1 VVRRG
6 LIVACLSLLWPP
18 FAVAQV
24 ASSTYSG
31 FATGFVG
38 GAAGGDVHD
47 GGWTPG
53 VSVAIIEASGLGA
66 EVDLSHVFNF
76 NGDRYLESGV
86 TTLTI
91 NFTGVVNHDT
101 GMIRPYVTGGA
112 GVLRLR
118 VCAPGCHTRTDWGLD
133 VGGGA
138 FVMFHE
144 WWGVRGEVRYFR
156 YFDRLL
162 DVPLADVGHFDFW
175 RISGGATFQWPIR

>member
-6 LIVACLSLLWPP
+6 LIVACVSLLWP
-18 FAVAQV
+18 QV
-24 ASSTYSG
+24 AGAQGANSGYAG
-31 FATGFVG
+31 FASASIG
-38 GAAGGDVHD
+38 GARGGDVND

-53 VSVAIIEASGLGA
+53 ASVAIIEASGLGA

-76 NGDRYLESGV
+76 NGDQYLESGV

-91 NFTGVVNHDT
+91 NFTGVVNHDI
-101 GMIRPYVTGGA
+101 GMVRPYATGGV

-118 VCAPGCHTRTDWGLD
+118 VCGPACRTRTDWGFD

-144 WWGVRGEVRYFR
+144 SWGVRGDVRYFR

-162 DVPLADVGHFDFW
+162 DSPLVDAGYFDFW
-175 RISGGATFQWPIR
+175 RISAGATFEWPIR